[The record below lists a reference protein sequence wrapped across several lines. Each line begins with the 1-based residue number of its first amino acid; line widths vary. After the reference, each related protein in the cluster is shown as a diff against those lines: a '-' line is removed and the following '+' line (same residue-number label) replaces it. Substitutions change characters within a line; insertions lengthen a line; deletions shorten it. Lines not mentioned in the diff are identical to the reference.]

1 LSLLLLPH
9 GHIHA
14 IGFLFSVAGNSAF
27 RKIIYGVVDYKGMF
41 GSKVL
46 AAKENSIAKKPT
58 VGKAAAKRMVGKA
71 DQTAKAIRAR
81 KTGKCAR

>member
-1 LSLLLLPH
+1 M
-9 GHIHA
+9 
-14 IGFLFSVAGNSAF
+14 
-27 RKIIYGVVDYKGMF
+27 VDYKGMF